1 MERFKNP
8 TAYLIIL
15 GTILCLSF
23 VTYYHYKPSALKI
36 PLKDIDKHLAYQKE
50 KGIESLEEYKQL
62 LEFYPNS
69 FEANYL
75 LAKFYSNNQSKI
87 SSVNSND
94 VEKLLLK
101 SWEVNSNFFDS
112 NFMLAQIYYDKDEIS
127 KAEKFIKLAESVG
140 GNNKGVGDL
149 KSKIDDVILL
159 TMVKDSVLHR
169 YTNDVRKSLYTA
181 QELYSY
187 YTFVGYNEY
196 YHSYIQNMVEDLDHI
211 SLRFDKLEYNGK
223 IVRTSDI
230 KKEYQ
235 GCLDKIIEKKKQN
248 EIDRQISDIC
258 GLQPQ
263 KEFLTNRLSLKF
275 RLIDIYPVE
284 QLGNCK
290 YSWHVEFYDTY
301 GRLNNYRMTT
311 GVNRDKIGIEVFE
324 VYKLY

>member
-15 GTILCLSF
+15 GVIISLSI
-23 VTYYHYKPSALKI
+23 VIYHTNKITALKI
-36 PLKDIDKHLAYQKE
+36 PLKEIDKHLAYQNE
-50 KGIESLEEYKQL
+50 KGIECLEEYKQL

-127 KAEKFIKLAESVG
+127 NAEKFIKLAESSG
-140 GNNKGVGDL
+140 GNIKSVSDL

-159 TMVKDSVLHR
+159 TMVKDSVRNR
-169 YTNDVRKSLYTA
+169 YINDVKKILYTS

-187 YTFVGYNEY
+187 YFPYGYNEY

-211 SLRFDKLEYNGK
+211 SIRFDKLEYNGK
-223 IVRTSDI
+223 IARTSDI

-235 GCLDKIIEKKKQN
+235 MCLDKIIEQKKQS
-248 EIDRQISDIC
+248 EIDKEVNKLCS
-258 GLQPQ
+258 LQPQ

-284 QLGNCK
+284 HLGDCK
-290 YSWHVEFYDTY
+290 YLWHVEFYDTY

-311 GVNRDKIGIEVFE
+311 GVNREKIEIEVYE